1 MKIQSLINAGSWLPY
16 NRELA
21 VTFGA
26 DVAMLFSELCHLS
39 EQYQSER
46 LDGWFFV
53 PSAKLA
59 ELTGLKRTPLERCLE
74 TLAKADLLM
83 IDARGM
89 HNTRHF
95 KLEQD
100 SAAISAACAAHQS
113 VPKQTPAPT
122 PKAPQ
127 KPKQTANTPK
137 EQSFGNSEFVQQVE
151 PVGKTEQLAVVD
163 KAEKATAK
171 KAEIDAAA
179 SRLVEHLNAVAGTAF
194 RATAKGNVEKFARV
208 LKAKEGT
215 EDEVRMVIEF
225 KTAQWGND
233 PKMRQY
239 LNPETLSRPSHF
251 PGYLEAAYNAKQQQG
266 KPTAVTD
273 LVPAQSETMSI
284 VLPNGQQ
291 FGGYYERKDQRKVDM
306 VKAVL
311 IAHPGVEE
319 FLDPR
324 LGIPGYLAG
333 MSDFDLQTELKKA
346 KSIYNTVNYKSPFH
360 L

>member
-1 MKIQSLINAGSWLPY
+1 MNAGSWLPY
-16 NRELA
+16 NRELVA
-21 VTFGA
+21 LCGA
-26 DVAMLFSELCHLS
+26 DAAIFFSELCSLA
-39 EQYQSER
+39 EQYKAAEN
-46 LDGWFFV
+46 DNWFYA
-53 PSAKLA
+53 SAEKLI
-59 ELTGLKRTPLERCLE
+59 EKTGLTERKVESAINALCR
-74 TLAKADLLM
+74 ADLLM
-83 IDARGM
+83 IDKRPPF
-89 HNTRHF
+89 NRRHF
-95 KLEQD
+95 RIVQTAEELK
-100 SAAISAACAAHQS
+100 AACAAQQS
-113 VPKQTPAPT
+113 EPKQTPVPT
-122 PKAPQ
+122 PKTPQ
-127 KPKQTANTPK
+127 KPKQAVKTAK
-137 EQSFGNSEFVQQVE
+137 EHSFGNPEFLQQAE
-151 PVGKTEQLAVVD
+151 PVGKTEELAVD
-163 KAEKATAK
+163 KVEKAAAK

-179 SRLVEHLNAVAGTAF
+179 SRLVEHLNTVAGTAF

-251 PGYLEAAYNAKQQQG
+251 PGYLEAAYNVKQQQG
-266 KPTAVTD
+266 RPTAVTD

>member
-1 MKIQSLINAGSWLPY
+1 MYPEELTAGNWGPL
-16 NRELA
+16 NFTVQR
-21 VTFGA
+21 TFGCDA
-26 DVAMLFSELCHLS
+26 AVLFAHLS
-39 EQYQSER
+39 QIAKRYSAKKT
-46 LDGWFFV
+46 DGWFYIGQ
-53 PSAKLA
+53 PKLI
-59 ELTGLKRTPLERCLE
+59 EVTGMTRKPLERSIDI
-74 TLAKADLLM
+74 LANAGLLL
-83 IDARGM
+83 IDKRGQN
-89 HNTRHF
+89 NTRHYQLVQS
-95 KLEQD
+95 LEQLE
-100 SAAISAACAAHQS
+100 SICAAQQS
-113 VPKQTPAPT
+113 APKPTVAPT
-122 PKAPQ
+122 TKAQQ
-127 KPKQTANTPK
+127 KPKQTAKTAN
-137 EQSFGNSEFVQQVE
+137 VE
-151 PVGKTEQLAVVD
+151 PVGKTEQLTVAE
-163 KAEKATAK
+163 KTEKATAK

-208 LKAKEGT
+208 LKTKEGT
-215 EDEVRMVIEF
+215 EEEVRMVIEF

-266 KPTAVTD
+266 RPTAVTD

-311 IAHPGVEE
+311 LAHPGVEE